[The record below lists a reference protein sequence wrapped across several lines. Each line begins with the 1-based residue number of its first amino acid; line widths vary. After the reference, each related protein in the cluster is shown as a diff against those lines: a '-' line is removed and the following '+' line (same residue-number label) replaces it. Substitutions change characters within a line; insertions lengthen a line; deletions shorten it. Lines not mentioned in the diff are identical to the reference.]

1 MKKLLNSLIL
11 LASATAVALLLIG
24 CGKGNDNGNT
34 TVTQACST
42 GYYFYNNTCVPI
54 GGGGG
59 TPIQPGYLYTNGF
72 YADNYSGTTTLKV
85 TNVVKM
91 EEFLKQGMGVCN
103 RAGLNYGSATCSAYS
118 SGYTDIIIQFPNTT
132 TNTLLA
138 TFIAQPRNNGYFNYS
153 AQLPS
158 GRGLLGLA
166 LGWTTGIFLPDTKAY
181 YGALKN
187 PLQLEL
193 QVSAINNSTGFQ
205 AQGYGDFWTGYNRT
219 LIAIQVPKGKVEDQ
233 SFNFNFMVQ
242 NQTAVQGTMTRCK
255 HTNCNLY

>member
-34 TVTQACST
+34 SVSQACST

-54 GGGGG
+54 SGGGLPQ
-59 TPIQPGYLYTNGF
+59 TPGFLYTNGF
-72 YADNYSGTTTLKV
+72 YADNYSGTTSLKV
-85 TNVVKM
+85 TNVAKM
-91 EEFLKQGMGVCN
+91 EEFFQQGMGVCN
-103 RAGLNYGSATCSAYS
+103 RAGKNYGTAACSAYS
-118 SGYTDIIIQFPNTT
+118 SGYTDIIIQFPNVS

-138 TFIAQPRNNGYFNYS
+138 TFIAQPRNNGYYS
-153 AQLPS
+153 YGAQLPS
-158 GRGLLGLA
+158 GSGLLGLA
-166 LGWTTGIFLPDTKAY
+166 LGWTTGIYLPDPKAY

-187 PLQLEL
+187 PLQLEM

-242 NQTAVQGTMTRCK
+242 NQTAVQGTMTRCRF
-255 HTNCNLY
+255 TNCNLY

>member
-1 MKKLLNSLIL
+1 MKKLLNSFIL

-34 TVTQACST
+34 SVSQACST

-59 TPIQPGYLYTNGF
+59 VPQTPGFLYTNGF

-85 TNVVKM
+85 TNVAKM
-91 EEFLKQGMGVCN
+91 EEFFQQGMGVCN
-103 RAGLNYGSATCSAYS
+103 RAGKNYGTANCSAYS
-118 SGYTDIIIQFPNTT
+118 SGYTDIIIQFPNISSS
-132 TNTLLA
+132 TLLA
-138 TFIAQPRNNGYFNYS
+138 TFIAQPRSNGYYTYG

-158 GRGLLGLA
+158 GQGLLGLA

-187 PLQLEL
+187 PLQLEM

-242 NQTAVQGTMTRCK
+242 NQTAVQGTMTRCRF
-255 HTNCNLY
+255 TNCNLY

>member
-1 MKKLLNSLIL
+1 MKKLLNSFIL

-54 GGGGG
+54 GGGGI
-59 TPIQPGYLYTNGF
+59 PVQPGFLYTNGF
-72 YADNYSGTTTLKV
+72 YADNYSGTTSLKV
-85 TNVVKM
+85 TNVAKM
-91 EEFLKQGMGVCN
+91 EEFLQQGMGVCN
-103 RAGLNYGSATCSAYS
+103 RAGKNYGTAACSSYSA
-118 SGYTDIIIQFPNTT
+118 GYTDIIIQFPNTSS
-132 TNTLLA
+132 NTLLA
-138 TFIAQPRNNGYFNYS
+138 TIIAHPRSNGYSTYG

-158 GRGLLGLA
+158 GQGLLGLA
-166 LGWTTGIFLPDTKAY
+166 LGWTTGIFLPDPKAY

-187 PLQLEL
+187 PLQLEM

-219 LIAIQVPKGKVEDQ
+219 LIAVQVPKGKVEDQ

-242 NQTAVQGTMTRCK
+242 NQTAVQGTMTRCRY
-255 HTNCNLY
+255 TNCNLY